1 MRSPYYDS
9 FIAYSMGKG
18 EHFMTRDEFI
28 KYKIKEKGFTLKDYA
43 KFIGMPYSSL
53 LSMLSGNLGGASLEN
68 VIKICNGL
76 GISLSC
82 LQKRDG
88 ISEDLPWELN
98 EQEKTLINNYR
109 ARPMMQPAVNKLLD
123 LEE

>member
-1 MRSPYYDS
+1 
-9 FIAYSMGKG
+9 
-18 EHFMTRDEFI
+18 MTRDEFI
-28 KYKIKEKGFTLKDYA
+28 KFKIKEKGLYPQGLRQIHRNA
-43 KFIGMPYSSL
+43 L
-53 LSMLSGNLGGASLEN
+53 LLAAVHALGQPGRASLEN

>member
-1 MRSPYYDS
+1 
-9 FIAYSMGKG
+9 MGKG
-18 EHFMTRDEFI
+18 KHYMTRDEFI
-28 KYKIKEKGFTLKDYA
+28 KFKIKEKGFTLKDYA